1 MSMMKSKMNAS
12 CVNQS
17 VIEGEVMEKEEVVVR
32 EDIREVVREEQ
43 KRDKPRIPEKKYKEE
58 VPLLAGEKEEFLR
71 NIDGGIN
78 GEEEEFSE
86 ISEI

>member
-43 KRDKPRIPEKKYKEE
+43 KRDKPRIPEKK
-58 VPLLAGEKEEFLR
+58 
-71 NIDGGIN
+71 
-78 GEEEEFSE
+78 
-86 ISEI
+86 